1 MLEFLCAIPEEIGW
15 VIVGAVGMI
24 TFQLLCVLVWQI
36 ALEPLVCSIKKRWA
50 IRKETREV
58 AN

>member
-36 ALEPLVCSIKKRWA
+36 ALEPLVYSIKKRWA
-50 IRKETREV
+50 IRKEMKEV

>member
-36 ALEPLVCSIKKRWA
+36 ALEPLVCSIKKWWA
-50 IRKETREV
+50 IRKEMREV

>member
-36 ALEPLVCSIKKRWA
+36 ALEPLVYSIKEWWA
-50 IRKETREV
+50 IRKEMKEV
-58 AN
+58 AK

>member
-24 TFQLLCVLVWQI
+24 AVQLFCKLVWEI
-36 ALEPLVCSIKKRWA
+36 AIEPLVCSIKEWWKNRQENKVA
-50 IRKETREV
+50 I
-58 AN
+58 

>member
-24 TFQLLCVLVWQI
+24 TFQLFCVLAWQI
-36 ALEPLVCSIKKRWA
+36 ALEPLVYSIKEWWTT
-50 IRKETREV
+50 RKEMREV
-58 AN
+58 AK